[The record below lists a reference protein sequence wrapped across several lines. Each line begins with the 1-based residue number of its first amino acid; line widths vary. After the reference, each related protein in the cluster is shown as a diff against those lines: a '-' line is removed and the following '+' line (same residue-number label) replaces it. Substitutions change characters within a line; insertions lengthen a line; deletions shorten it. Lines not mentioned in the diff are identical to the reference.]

1 MPVPVQSP
9 QRVCFRRFEL
19 DLTSGELRK
28 DGQKV
33 PLPPRAFEVL
43 RALVE
48 HPGEVVTREDLRTR
62 LWPAD
67 TFVEFEDSLNHAVNK
82 LRRVLGDSAEDPQF
96 IETLPRFGYRF
107 VVHKVDEPAEGTSVR
122 EIAVE
127 PFRLEGSPTSAV
139 QRGPIQRHQVWVAL
153 LFAALVLLI
162 LITSVFVH
170 KQRAQ
175 ALTEKDVVVMADFS
189 NRTSDPVFT
198 DTLRQGL
205 LVEMSQSPFFNFLPA
220 SQVRKTLQ
228 EMGRKAGDPLD
239 DELARQVCQ
248 RNQGKAFIGG
258 SIASIGTQY
267 VLNLKAVNCSTGD
280 VVAQQQIQVA
290 RKEDVIRALGEQ
302 ATLLRGKLG
311 ESLASIQKF
320 DVPLGQATTPS
331 LEALQAYTIGSQYLF
346 QLDNQSAIV
355 PLQRAIEL
363 DPEFAAAY
371 QALGVV
377 YGNLDQT
384 GLMEENMTKAFS
396 LRSRSTEAESLR
408 IEAAYYMYVI
418 GDRYKGMEVYRLVKS
433 VYPQAAYPYNHIGVA
448 YIGLGQYEEAMA
460 EHQEIYRR
468 NPTAIALGNLAGVL
482 ISLSRLQE
490 AEKLL
495 AQGETRHLNRQS
507 LLPFY
512 YSLAFLRHDSQQ
524 MEEIVTEASA
534 DSGMRRQ
541 FFSIQA
547 DTAAYE
553 GQFQRSRKF
562 RQQAV
567 ESCLNYSLKESAAAQ
582 VAAAG
587 MQESDVGNFKEAQ
600 QLAARSLKLARTRVV
615 LAAAALAYAQSGNV
629 HQAQALADELGRRY
643 PFHTFAQQSW
653 IPNIQAII
661 ATQQGDGSSAVEML
675 QKTAPVELGNA
686 NGEMDDGLELRP
698 VYARGQAYLRL
709 HRGPEAAAEFRKI
722 LDHPGLI
729 GGNAVAGNTIG
740 ALAHVGL
747 ARAYGLEGDNA
758 KARAEYEQFLNLWK
772 DADPDIL
779 ILKEAKSEYAKLK

>member
-1 MPVPVQSP
+1 MLSIPEKWS
-9 QRVCFRRFEL
+9 
-19 DLTSGELRK
+19 
-28 DGQKV
+28 
-33 PLPPRAFEVL
+33 RA
-43 RALVE
+43 
-48 HPGEVVTREDLRTR
+48 RTCEPA
-62 LWPAD
+62 WPAD

-107 VVHKVDEPAEGTSVR
+107 IVDRVEEPTGSASAH

-127 PFRLEGSPTSAV
+127 RLCLEKPPTSAG
-139 QRGPIQRHQVWVAL
+139 QRGPIQSHQVWVAL
-153 LFAALVLLI
+153 SIAVLVLLI
-162 LITSVFVH
+162 LIAGVFVH
-170 KQRAQ
+170 KPPAQ

-189 NRTSDPVFT
+189 NTTGDPVFT

-239 DELARQVCQ
+239 DEIARQVCQ
-248 RNQGKAFIGG
+248 RNHAKAFIAG
-258 SIASIGTQY
+258 SIASLGTQY

-280 VVAQQQIQVA
+280 ALAQQQTQVG
-290 RKEDVIRALGEQ
+290 RKEDVIRELGEQ
-302 ATLLRGKLG
+302 GTLLRGKLG
-311 ESLASIQKF
+311 ESLSSIQKF

-384 GLMEENMTKAFS
+384 GLMEENMTKALE

-448 YIGLGQYEEAMA
+448 YIGLGQYEKAMA
-460 EHQEIYRR
+460 ELQEVYRR
-468 NPTAIALGNLAGVL
+468 NPTAIALGNLVGVL
-482 ISLSRLQE
+482 INLSRLQE

-495 AQGETRHLNRQS
+495 AEGETRHLRREL
-507 LLPFY
+507 LLPQY
-512 YSLAFLRHDSQQ
+512 YSLAFLQNDPQQ
-524 MEEIVTEASA
+524 MEKIVMSASGEP
-534 DSGMRRQ
+534 GMERQ
-541 FFSIQA
+541 FLAIQA
-547 DTAAYE
+547 DTAAYF
-553 GQFQRSRKF
+553 GRFKRSRGF

-567 ESCLNYSLKESAAAQ
+567 DACLSHGLIESAAAQ
-582 VAAAG
+582 VAAAA

-643 PFHTFAQQSW
+643 PFHTFAQLSW

-661 ATQQGDGSSAVEML
+661 ATQQGDSSGAVETL
-675 QKTAPVELGNA
+675 QKAMPVELGNP

-709 HRGPEAAAEFRKI
+709 HRGPEAAAEFCKI

-758 KARAEYEQFLNLWK
+758 KARAEYEQFFNLWR

>member
-1 MPVPVQSP
+1 M
-9 QRVCFRRFEL
+9 RVSVEPGRRISFRKFEL
-19 DLTSGELRK
+19 DLATGELYK

-33 PLPPRAFEVL
+33 PLPPKAFEVL

-48 HPGEVVTREDLRTR
+48 HPGEVVTREDLRAR

-96 IETLPRFGYRF
+96 IETLPRYGYRF
-107 VVHKVDEPAEGTSVR
+107 ICHQAEEPVEGRPAR
-122 EIAVE
+122 ESAAGPFHLAV
-127 PFRLEGSPTSAV
+127 TSAA
-139 QRGPIQRHQVWVAL
+139 IQTGRVKHHRIWI
-153 LFAALVLLI
+153 ALVLAAVI
-162 LITSVFVH
+162 LLGLSTSLFVH
-170 KQRAQ
+170 KGPAQ

-198 DTLRQGL
+198 GTLRQGL
-205 LVEMSQSPFFNFLPA
+205 LVQMSQSPFFNFLPA

-239 DELARQVCQ
+239 DEIARQVCQ
-248 RNQGKAFIGG
+248 RNHAKAFIAG
-258 SIASIGTQY
+258 SIGSLGSQY
-267 VLNLKAVNCSTGD
+267 LINLKAVNCSTGD
-280 VVAQQQIQVA
+280 VLAQQQTQVG
-290 RKEDVIRALGEQ
+290 RKEDVIRELGEQ
-302 ATLLRGKLG
+302 GTLLRGKLG
-311 ESLASIQKF
+311 ESLSSIQKF

-371 QALGVV
+371 QGLGVV

-433 VYPQAAYPYNHIGVA
+433 VYPQAAYPYNHIGAA
-448 YIGLGQYEEAMA
+448 YIGLGQYEKAMA
-460 EHQEIYRR
+460 ELQEVYRR

-482 ISLSRLQE
+482 INLSRLQE
-490 AEKLL
+490 AENLL

-541 FFSIQA
+541 FLSIQA
-547 DTAAYE
+547 DTAAYK
-553 GQFQRSRKF
+553 GGFKRSGKF

-567 ESCLNYSLKESAAAQ
+567 QSCLNYALKESAAAQ
-582 VAAAG
+582 VAAAA

-615 LAAAALAYAQSGNV
+615 LAAAALAYAQSGNI
-629 HQAQALADELGRRY
+629 HQAQALADELGHRY
-643 PFHTFAQQSW
+643 PFHTFAQLSW

-661 ATQQGDGSSAVEML
+661 ATQQGNSSSAVEIL
-675 QKTAPVELGNA
+675 QKTAPAELGNA
-686 NGEMDDGLELRP
+686 NGEMDNGLELRP
-698 VYARGQAYLRL
+698 VYTRAQAYLRM
-709 HRGPEAAAEFRKI
+709 HRGAEAAAEFRKI
-722 LDHPGLI
+722 LDHPELV
-729 GGNAVAGNTIG
+729 GGSAVAGNTVV
-740 ALAHVGL
+740 ALARLGL
-747 ARAYGLEGDNA
+747 ARAYVLRGDTA
-758 KARAEYEQFLNLWK
+758 KARTEYEQFLNLWK
-772 DADPDIL
+772 SADPDVPIY
-779 ILKEAKSEYAKLK
+779 KQAKAEYAKLQ

>member
-1 MPVPVQSP
+1 MS
-9 QRVCFRRFEL
+9 FSADF
-19 DLTSGELRK
+19 
-28 DGQKV
+28 
-33 PLPPRAFEVL
+33 AN
-43 RALVE
+43 
-48 HPGEVVTREDLRTR
+48 RT
-62 LWPAD
+62 D
-67 TFVEFEDSLNHAVNK
+67 D
-82 LRRVLGDSAEDPQF
+82 
-96 IETLPRFGYRF
+96 
-107 VVHKVDEPAEGTSVR
+107 
-122 EIAVE
+122 
-127 PFRLEGSPTSAV
+127 
-139 QRGPIQRHQVWVAL
+139 
-153 LFAALVLLI
+153 
-162 LITSVFVH
+162 SVF
-170 KQRAQ
+170 
-175 ALTEKDVVVMADFS
+175 TE
-189 NRTSDPVFT
+189 
-198 DTLRQGL
+198 TLRQGL

-220 SQVRKTLQ
+220 SQVNATLQ
-228 EMGRKAGDPLD
+228 YMGHNLQDPLTD
-239 DELARQVCQ
+239 DLARQVCQ
-248 RNQGKAFIGG
+248 RNQGKAFIAG
-258 SIASIGTQY
+258 SIGSLGTQY

-280 VVAQQQIQVA
+280 VLAQQQTQVA

-302 ATLLRGKLG
+302 GTLLRGKLG
-311 ESLASIQKF
+311 ESLGSIQKF

-331 LEALQAYTIGSQYLF
+331 LEALQAYTIGSHYLF
-346 QLDNQSAIV
+346 QLDNQSAIA

-408 IEAAYYMYVI
+408 IEAAYYMYVV

-448 YIGLGQYEEAMA
+448 YVGLGQYEKALA
-460 EHQEIYRR
+460 EHQEFYRR
-468 NPTAIALGNLAGVL
+468 NPTGMALGNLVGVL
-482 ISLSRLQE
+482 INLSRLQE

-495 AQGETRHLNRQS
+495 AEGETRHLNRQS

-534 DSGMRRQ
+534 DPGMQRQ

-553 GQFQRSRKF
+553 GRFQRSRKF

-567 ESCLNYSLKESAAAQ
+567 ESCLNYSLRESAAAQ
-582 VAAAG
+582 VAAAA

-643 PFHTFAQQSW
+643 PSHTFAKLSW

-661 ATQQGDGSSAVEML
+661 ATQQGDSSSCGRDTTKNRAGGTRKR
-675 QKTAPVELGNA
+675 QWR
-686 NGEMDDGLELRP
+686 DG
-698 VYARGQAYLRL
+698 
-709 HRGPEAAAEFRKI
+709 
-722 LDHPGLI
+722 
-729 GGNAVAGNTIG
+729 
-740 ALAHVGL
+740 
-747 ARAYGLEGDNA
+747 
-758 KARAEYEQFLNLWK
+758 
-772 DADPDIL
+772 
-779 ILKEAKSEYAKLK
+779 